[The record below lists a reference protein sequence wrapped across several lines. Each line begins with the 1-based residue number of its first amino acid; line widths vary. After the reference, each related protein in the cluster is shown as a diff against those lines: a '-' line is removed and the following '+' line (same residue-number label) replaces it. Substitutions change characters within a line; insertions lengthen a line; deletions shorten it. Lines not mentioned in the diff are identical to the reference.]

1 MRKFYMYMVC
11 CLIFCAN
18 IPLTEQGVLSIGKAL
33 FSFGL
38 SVFNTALS
46 LVELLDDE
54 ESGGV
59 TQEDLDKLKADLL
72 QDIGTMIEETESSI
86 LLNVMLQTGVNRLET
101 IRNAFKSSLGDL
113 SDYLKTTTS
122 SDQTTYRDLFVKR
135 FEEHNVIVYIRELP
149 TLLTDSIPE
158 LSKSMISLIW
168 DTTNC
173 NMTAVMQIE
182 TFYAN
187 LVSEAATLEY
197 AHTRFKNYS
206 LVVVEAE
213 WNESLAKIQDAFD
226 TMVNECVDRF
236 LSSMTEEF
244 KQDMPLENLKRQSS
258 ERYNWRWNDLFEYEP
273 LSTGSHALVY
283 FVTLKGSVTNSNSNA
298 IE

>member
-1 MRKFYMYMVC
+1 MYMVC

-101 IRNAFKSSLGDL
+101 IRNAIKSSLGDL

-122 SDQTTYRDLFVKR
+122 TDQTTYRDLFVKR

-283 FVTLKGSVTNSNSNA
+283 FVTLKGKVTRNLMIIRMTA
-298 IE
+298 AL